1 MIKDKILIVDDDP
14 SVIET
19 LEIIL
24 TKDEKE
30 VDGISNPNIISQTL
44 DSKEYDVILLD
55 MNFKAGIMSGNEGFY
70 WLKEIRK
77 KNPDVLVIM
86 ITAYGDY
93 ELVVR
98 AIKEGAI
105 DFVVKPWENEKL
117 ISTINAAC
125 KLQRTRKELIQ
136 VNKKNYQLSK
146 EINRP
151 VEELIGSSPKMNELK
166 ETIEKVSAT
175 DANVLI
181 LGENGTGKEL
191 VARKIHSLS
200 ERSNQVFISVD
211 LGSLNENLFESELF
225 GHKKG
230 AFTDA
235 FEDKTGRIEIASGGT
250 LFLDEIGNIPLSLQP
265 KLLGV
270 LQNREVNPVGSNK
283 PYSFDIRLI
292 SATNKDLLNE
302 IGLGTFRE
310 DLFYRLN
317 TVIIKVP
324 PLRERGDD
332 IIHLAEYF
340 LKRFTIKYNR
350 PAIKFKHSVY
360 DKLIHYKWLG
370 NVRELMHAVEKA
382 VILSSKDIL
391 TEHDFILDSYR
402 KPPDNPDWPLR
413 FKDIEKQ
420 AIIRALENN
429 NQSIVGASR
438 ELGLTRQTLFN
449 KCKKYGI
456 TY

>member
-1 MIKDKILIVDDDP
+1 MGEILAMIKDKILIVDDDP

-235 FEDKTGRIEIASGGT
+235 FEDKTGRIEIAS
-250 LFLDEIGNIPLSLQP
+250 
-265 KLLGV
+265 
-270 LQNREVNPVGSNK
+270 
-283 PYSFDIRLI
+283 
-292 SATNKDLLNE
+292 
-302 IGLGTFRE
+302 
-310 DLFYRLN
+310 
-317 TVIIKVP
+317 
-324 PLRERGDD
+324 
-332 IIHLAEYF
+332 
-340 LKRFTIKYNR
+340 
-350 PAIKFKHSVY
+350 
-360 DKLIHYKWLG
+360 
-370 NVRELMHAVEKA
+370 
-382 VILSSKDIL
+382 
-391 TEHDFILDSYR
+391 
-402 KPPDNPDWPLR
+402 
-413 FKDIEKQ
+413 
-420 AIIRALENN
+420 
-429 NQSIVGASR
+429 
-438 ELGLTRQTLFN
+438 
-449 KCKKYGI
+449 
-456 TY
+456 